1 MIKARGKRS
10 LWILCGA
17 LGGVS
22 MLASVARAEVSTDL
36 SGTVLVYPKV
46 VWDGTRDTIIQL
58 ASKSNLDVLAHCT
71 YINGAP
77 RNGGRPGRNNPPSC
91 QLTDFNIH
99 LTRQQPTHWVVSAG
113 RPVDPS
119 DELDGKDPGPVPP
132 VPLGFTGA
140 LHCVQ
145 TALDG
150 SYPFAGNDLRG
161 EAVLRSEDGDVTKYN
176 AVAILATDAVAGDGE
191 IRLNN
196 TPFND
201 GEANSCHQTLLLNHF
216 ADGTP
221 DPVVSDLNSEDCVD
235 GNCPIRT
242 SLTLIPCHM
251 NFETTVSASVTVQFD
266 IVNEFENHFS
276 ASTTVQ
282 CWADWALGDIAASS
296 GRCSNDEAVVCGTDD
311 DCADG
316 GDGYCVKRGPFSAAV
331 LGSTSALTRI
341 TPVDRHG
348 GVIGVA
354 EESHRNSSNDLGTA
368 AWDLHAEGA
377 FADGRFFPKTRYD
390 AIREEFG
397 GDEAERTTD
406 TMVLPAQQ

>member
-1 MIKARGKRS
+1 MIKTLGKRS

-17 LGGVS
+17 LGGLS

-46 VWDGTRDTIIQL
+46 VWDGTRDTVIQL
-58 ASKSNLDVLAHCT
+58 ASKSNLDVVAHCT
-71 YINGAP
+71 YINGAT
-77 RNGGRPGRNNPPSC
+77 RNGGRPGPSNPPTC
-91 QLTDFNIH
+91 QLTDFTIH
-99 LTRQQPTHWVVSAG
+99 LTKQQPTHWVVSSG
-113 RPVDPS
+113 RPVDPE
-119 DELDGKDPGPVPP
+119 DEQDGKDPGAIPP

-145 TALDG
+145 TLLDG

-161 EAVLRSEDGDVTKYN
+161 EALLRSVDGDVSKYN
-176 AVAILATDAVAGDGE
+176 AVAILATDAVAGDRE

-201 GEANSCHQTLLLNHF
+201 GEANSCFQTLLLNHF

-221 DPVVSDLNSEDCVD
+221 DPVVRDLNSGECVND
-235 GNCPIRT
+235 NCPVRT
-242 SLTLIPCHM
+242 SLTLIPCNI
-251 NFETTVSASVTVQFD
+251 NFETTTSTSVTVQFD
-266 IVNEFENHFS
+266 IINEFENHFS

-282 CWADWALGDIAASS
+282 CWADWALGDIASTS
-296 GRCSNDEAVVCGTDD
+296 GRCSEDEAEVCRTDD
-311 DCADG
+311 DCSG
-316 GDGYCVKRGPFSAAV
+316 YGYCEKRGPFSAAV

-348 GVIGVA
+348 GVIAVA
-354 EESHRNSSNDLGTA
+354 EESHRNTSNNIGTA

-406 TMVLPAQQ
+406 TIVMPVQ